1 MAERLILEKWAFTA
15 RSAGYETIV
24 PDGCRD
30 VIIRKSIGRAP
41 IVFVSGLDDFPRRI
55 AVREGDS
62 FIGLRLRPGVT
73 VSADPG
79 TVLAM
84 DRADLDD
91 MAAIRQALI
100 ACPRTTEALAAL
112 KSARGTADAAREL
125 GVSIRTFQRVVN
137 EATGRSPAWWRRLA
151 RVRRVAAKIASI
163 QVRQDSLVEIAVDAG
178 FSDQAHM
185 TRELQHWLGTTPG
198 QLRRGGPVAEAL
210 TACGYE

>member
-1 MAERLILEKWAFTA
+1 
-15 RSAGYETIV
+15 
-24 PDGCRD
+24 
-30 VIIRKSIGRAP
+30 
-41 IVFVSGLDDFPRRI
+41 
-55 AVREGDS
+55 
-62 FIGLRLRPGVT
+62 
-73 VSADPG
+73 
-79 TVLAM
+79 
-84 DRADLDD
+84 

-137 EATGRSPAWWRRLA
+137 EAMGRSPAWWRRLA

-163 QVRQDSLVEIAVDAG
+163 QARQDSLVEMAVDAG

-210 TACGYE
+210 KARGYE